1 MNALNTSS
9 LHSSSFPSRSLQI
22 IDGVN
27 KFIACPCHVW
37 HLIKHSNWI
46 KWNFQIENIKK
57 IALLP
62 NLWNGRMQ
70 FVVWLLKM
78 WIYLLLVAVAQ
89 WRPLHESN
97 NLLLHRNESS
107 FGFFFVLIE
116 ISQSRENFIMTG
128 NLFWIRRDFISIVQ
142 RSVCPSVQPKTFPQ
156 SRRNV
161 FVAKKINSKSRTI

>member
-27 KFIACPCHVW
+27 KFVACPCHVW

-78 WIYLLLVAVAQ
+78 GMYLLLLAAAQ
-89 WRPLHESN
+89 WRPPHESN

-107 FGFFFVLIE
+107 FGFLVFNWNLSISRKLYYDRQFVLNKA
-116 ISQSRENFIMTG
+116 RFYFN
-128 NLFWIRRDFISIVQ
+128 
-142 RSVCPSVQPKTFPQ
+142 RSTVSLSVRPAQNIP
-156 SRRNV
+156 
-161 FVAKKINSKSRTI
+161 SKSS